1 MKLWGT
7 EERREKAKK
16 GTKENR
22 RTKGRSRKREQRKI
36 MLLKKVTLSTTA
48 TTVYIKITQCF

>member
-22 RTKGRSRKREQRKI
+22 RTKGRSRKRGQI

-48 TTVYIKITQCF
+48 TTVYIKITQGF